1 MKYIKELSSLKLFNK
16 KDVIY
21 ICGSTSNANYILKSY
36 IEKGY
41 ITKIKKDYYVI
52 NDLVNGIPAA
62 NKYEIA
68 CGYDD
73 TDFISHHSVFEFYGF
88 NNQVYNTVD
97 VTTNTFKRDFI
108 FDYNLYKYHK
118 SDDFI
123 QVNNISGIKISTIER
138 AIVDCIK
145 DSANFEYYEL
155 LECINNIN
163 IIDENKILEYLES
176 LNNKLLY
183 KKVGFVLEKF
193 KEIFNIN
200 DEFFY
205 ECKKLGG
212 NIVGYYN
219 LQAKDSLIFN
229 AKWRLFV
236 YKDMGEV

>member
-21 ICGSTSNANYILKSY
+21 ICGSVSNANYILKSY

-52 NDLVNGIPAA
+52 NDLVNDMPAA

-68 CGYDD
+68 CGYDKN
-73 TDFISHHSVFEFYGF
+73 DFISHHSVFEFYGF
-88 NNQVYNTVD
+88 NNQVYNTID
-97 VTTNTFKRDFI
+97 ITTDTFKRDFV
-108 FDYNLYKYHK
+108 FDNNLYKYHK
-118 SDDFI
+118 SSNCI

-138 AIVDCIK
+138 AIVDCIN

-155 LECINNIN
+155 LECINSIN
-163 IIDENKILEYLES
+163 VIDESRVLNYLES

-183 KKVGFVLEKF
+183 KKVGFVLEKYQD
-193 KEIFNIN
+193 EFNISN
-200 DEFFY
+200 DFFF
-205 ECKKLGG
+205 ECKKRSE

-219 LQAKDSLIFN
+219 LQAKESLVFN